1 MNLPNYGSLQPTESK
16 VAALWAVEQI
26 KILKSRYF
34 QAVDEKDYGTV
45 AVLFT
50 ADAVVDFSGE
60 PEHHIGHHGV
70 TAGEIDPDSWRVI
83 GGTEAGRVI
92 ATAVRNV
99 VTVHQGH
106 DPQIVI
112 TGPTTAR
119 GRWTL
124 YDMLEFPDETMH
136 GFGHYLE
143 EYELH
148 DGEWLIS
155 SLRLTRL
162 RVAWAPTLPSMH
174 LAADGAP
181 RRAHGQHDRMITG
194 P

>member
-1 MNLPNYGSLQPTESK
+1 MVNLNSHDS
-16 VAALWAVEQI
+16 AALIESLAETLWAIEQI
-26 KILKSRYF
+26 KLLKSRYF
-34 QAVDEKDYGTV
+34 QAVDEKDYG
-45 AVLFT
+45 AIAALFT

-60 PEHHIGHHGV
+60 PQHHVGHHGITEDEV
-70 TAGEIDPDSWRVI
+70 DPHSWRVV

-92 ATAVRNV
+92 AAAVQDV
-99 VTVHQGH
+99 MTVHQGH

-112 TGPTTAR
+112 TGSSTAR

-136 GFGHYLE
+136 GFGHYLV

-148 DGEWLIS
+148 DGHWLIS

-162 RVAWAPTLPSMH
+162 RVAWTPTLP
-174 LAADGAP
+174 
-181 RRAHGQHDRMITG
+181 
-194 P
+194 